1 MLYGYMRVSTK
12 EQNLDRQMKSLV
24 DFGVPVENIKSDK
37 ESGKDFNRENYQLLR
52 NEILRKGDTLAI
64 KELDRLGRNKDMLK
78 KELDYFKSK
87 GIRVKILN
95 IPTTLMDIDEGQEW
109 IIDMI
114 NNIIIEVLGAVAEEE
129 RNKIRSRQ
137 AEGITAA
144 KEKGIK
150 FGRPSVEYP
159 KEFIPTYR
167 QWKEGNLKA
176 VEAMK
181 LLGLKKTTFYKLVKQ
196 YENDNKKR

>member
-52 NEILRKGDTLAI
+52 NEILRKGDTLVI

-95 IPTTLMDIDEGQEW
+95 MPTTLMDIDEGQEW

>member
-37 ESGKDFNRENYQLLR
+37 ESGKDFNRDNYQLLR
-52 NEILRKGDTLAI
+52 NEILREGDILVV

-87 GIRVKILN
+87 GVRVKILN
-95 IPTTLMDIDEGQEW
+95 IPTTLMDIDKGQEW

-129 RNKIRSRQ
+129 RNKIKSRQ
-137 AEGITAA
+137 AEGIAAA
-144 KEKGIK
+144 KEKGVK
-150 FGRPSVEYP
+150 FGRPSIEYP

-167 QWKEGNLKA
+167 KWKDGELKA
-176 VEAMK
+176 VDAMR

-196 YENDNKKR
+196 YEENGEEK

>member
-52 NEILRKGDTLAI
+52 NEILRKGDTLVI

-176 VEAMK
+176 VEAMR